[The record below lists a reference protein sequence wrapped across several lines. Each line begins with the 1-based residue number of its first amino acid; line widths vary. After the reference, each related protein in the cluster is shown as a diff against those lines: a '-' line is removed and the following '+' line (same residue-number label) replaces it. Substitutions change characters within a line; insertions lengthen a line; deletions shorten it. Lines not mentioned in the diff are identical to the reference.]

1 MAFQSGSISLD
12 NEYIS
17 GVGEEKINK
26 ERKVGLQA
34 VALNREFEDSG
45 LTTNIHEKDPTYK
58 VEKVLFDSSAESNDS
73 SIQALK
79 LKVRNSLNYTVC
91 QEKKLKNEC
100 GSFAAHLGRLLAWFL
115 DVNREMRDGD
125 VLNVLYERLNN
136 KSQFKILQLTYKSN
150 YIKKTMQ
157 ANFFKQRGMKYGA
170 YFDRNGKEVAQ
181 RIVAIQSPINEY
193 VEITSLPGDFR
204 KGRRGHSGTD
214 FKTEV
219 GTPIHATFNGRI
231 TRTSWNVRANGYCV
245 EIDHPK
251 QKVKTRYLHL
261 SRVLVKPGQY
271 VKQGEIIAESG
282 NTGHSFAPHL
292 HYEVRGRGKKKTV
305 YNPFDFKYHKTYHRN
320 ISSQASEEFQKTIST
335 YDVLYE
341 NNKAGRNIQAG

>member
-1 MAFQSGSISLD
+1 MESPFFVKNHRKNIRKTFSLRKLFDLLFVTSLGFNVYFLAFQSGSISLD

-73 SIQALK
+73 NIQALK

-150 YIKKTMQ
+150 YIKEK
-157 ANFFKQRGMKYGA
+157 
-170 YFDRNGKEVAQ
+170 RNG
-181 RIVAIQSPINEY
+181 
-193 VEITSLPGDFR
+193 
-204 KGRRGHSGTD
+204 
-214 FKTEV
+214 
-219 GTPIHATFNGRI
+219 
-231 TRTSWNVRANGYCV
+231 
-245 EIDHPK
+245 
-251 QKVKTRYLHL
+251 
-261 SRVLVKPGQY
+261 
-271 VKQGEIIAESG
+271 
-282 NTGHSFAPHL
+282 
-292 HYEVRGRGKKKTV
+292 
-305 YNPFDFKYHKTYHRN
+305 
-320 ISSQASEEFQKTIST
+320 
-335 YDVLYE
+335 
-341 NNKAGRNIQAG
+341 